1 VETKRE
7 RDYHGRDINSKIT
20 SQTVTDK
27 DMDPDKDK
35 DKDRGTDMD
44 MEIGLGQRHQAF

>member
-1 VETKRE
+1 MT
-7 RDYHGRDINSKIT
+7 SKIT

-27 DMDPDKDK
+27 AMDPDKDK
-35 DKDRGTDMD
+35 DKERGTEMD